1 MLQVDYTHWKEP
13 RVMVKVMLEYFKA
26 HRDTEIL
33 LLFQLLRALCG
44 RFVADLQFLRDFLEN
59 EVGKQKQSSGSKET
73 HFSVLPIP

>member
-1 MLQVDYTHWKEP
+1 
-13 RVMVKVMLEYFKA
+13 MVKVMLEYFKA

-59 EVGKQKQSSGSKET
+59 EVGQLCHLSFYDFRLTKVSQ
-73 HFSVLPIP
+73 